1 MKVCSLTVT
10 GQGTLRGPDQS
21 QDTIQLGH
29 TTVTHNGMHKTYH
42 KPKVRAYWDKFL
54 STTFGRMHCKLPEL
68 TKGSFKQWKITGP
81 LLNNKR
87 RHEEV
92 TTLHMQMHGMNGAMG
107 GRLQSNMQSC

>member
-1 MKVCSLTVT
+1 
-10 GQGTLRGPDQS
+10 
-21 QDTIQLGH
+21 
-29 TTVTHNGMHKTYH
+29 MHKTYH

-68 TKGSFKQWKITGP
+68 TKGSFKQWEITGS

-87 RHEEV
+87 KHEEV